1 MILSVENLCFSYGA
15 HQVLQ
20 QVDFAVEKGEFL
32 SILGP
37 NGVGKSTLFRC
48 MLGTLTGYQGSV
60 LVKGREIRTL
70 SHRERAQRIAYIPQ
84 SHRPTFGYTV
94 LDTALMGTTRQ
105 FSPFQQPKRAQTDM
119 ALAALERVGVLHLA

>member
-37 NGVGKSTLFRC
+37 LPIFPRATDPPLATRC
-48 MLGTLTGYQGSV
+48 WT
-60 LVKGREIRTL
+60 
-70 SHRERAQRIAYIPQ
+70 P
-84 SHRPTFGYTV
+84 P
-94 LDTALMGTTRQ
+94 
-105 FSPFQQPKRAQTDM
+105 
-119 ALAALERVGVLHLA
+119 